1 MILVDTSALVSFL
14 TGRETDVS
22 RYLERLVEDS
32 AVFYLPPA
40 VIQETLQGARDR
52 REWRRLEA
60 YLTTQLVADVVDP
73 VASRV
78 GAARIYFD
86 CRRKGLTV
94 RSAADCLIAQIAL
107 ERDFSLLHDDRDFEA
122 ISRVRPL
129 KTVP

>member
-1 MILVDTSALVSFL
+1 MILVDTSALVACL

-22 RYLERLVEDS
+22 RYFERLVEES

-73 VASRV
+73 VASSGR
-78 GAARIYFD
+78 GEDLLRLPSEGSDRPERHGLPDCPDRAR
-86 CRRKGLTV
+86 
-94 RSAADCLIAQIAL
+94 A
-107 ERDFSLLHDDRDFEA
+107 DFSLLHDDRDFQA
-122 ISRVRPL
+122 IGKVRPL